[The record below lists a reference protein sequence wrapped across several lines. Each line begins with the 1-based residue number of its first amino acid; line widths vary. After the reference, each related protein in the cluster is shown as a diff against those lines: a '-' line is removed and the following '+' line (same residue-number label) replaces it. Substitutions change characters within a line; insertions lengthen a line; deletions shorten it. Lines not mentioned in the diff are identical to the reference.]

1 MRATIA
7 TSPARP
13 DQPNEDFAAA
23 CATGAVLL
31 DGAGLSGTTT
41 KCVHGVA
48 WYARHLGGALLAGLP
63 DPDRPLPA
71 VLADGIRETA
81 ALHADP
87 CRLEDDPGT
96 PSATVIMTR
105 VAGARLEYLVLSDS
119 VLLLVPAG
127 AGAPVVITDNRADE
141 VRGTARQQLD
151 AMPGGTPEH
160 AEALR
165 RHVQSSW
172 EYRNRPGGFW
182 VAAADPSVADEAIV
196 GDLPLGDVASVAL
209 LSDGASRIVDLF
221 GLADWPGAAALLGGD
236 GPDELIR
243 RVRAAEDED
252 PRGAR
257 WPRGK
262 AHDDA
267 TVAHCV
273 DLVATA

>member
-1 MRATIA
+1 
-7 TSPARP
+7 
-13 DQPNEDFAAA
+13 
-23 CATGAVLL
+23 
-31 DGAGLSGTTT
+31 
-41 KCVHGVA
+41 
-48 WYARHLGGALLAGLP
+48 
-63 DPDRPLPA
+63 
-71 VLADGIRETA
+71 VLA
-81 ALHADP
+81 
-87 CRLEDDPGT
+87 
-96 PSATVIMTR
+96 
-105 VAGARLEYLVLSDS
+105 DS
-119 VLLLVPAG
+119 VLLLIPADPGVPVA
-127 AGAPVVITDNRADE
+127 ITDLRADE
-141 VRGTARQQLD
+141 VRGAQRRELD
-151 AMPGGTPEH
+151 ATPCGTPEH
-160 AEALR
+160 DEALR

-221 GLADWPGAAALLGGD
+221 ALADWPEVVTLLAST

-257 WPRGK
+257 WARGK

-273 DLVATA
+273 DLVVTA

>member
-1 MRATIA
+1 MNIA

-13 DQPNEDFAAA
+13 DQSNEDFTAA

-41 KCVHGVA
+41 RCVHGVA
-48 WYARHLGGALLAGLP
+48 WYARHLGGALLAGLT
-63 DPDRPLPA
+63 DPDRPLHA

-81 ALHADP
+81 SLHADP
-87 CRLEDDPGT
+87 CHLEDDPGT
-96 PSATVIMTR
+96 PSATVVMVR
-105 VAGARLEYLVLSDS
+105 VAGDRLEYLVLADS

-127 AGAPVVITDNRADE
+127 PAAPVAITDIRADE
-141 VRGTARQQLD
+141 VRGVERRELD
-151 AMPGGTPEH
+151 TVPGGTPEH

-165 RHVQSSW
+165 RHVQASRA
-172 EYRNRPGGFW
+172 YRNRPGGFW
-182 VAAADPSVADEAIV
+182 VAAADPSAADEAIV
-196 GDLPLGDVASVAL
+196 GDVPIGDLASVAL

-221 GLADWPGAAALLGGD
+221 GLTDWPGVAALLGSG
-236 GPDELIR
+236 GTGELIR

-267 TVAHCV
+267 TVAYCV
-273 DLVATA
+273 DLAATA

>member
-13 DQPNEDFAAA
+13 DQPNEDFTAAH
-23 CATGAVLL
+23 ATGAVLL
-31 DGAGLSGTTT
+31 DGAGLSGTAT

-48 WYARHLGGALLAGLP
+48 WYARHLGGALVAGLP
-63 DPDRPLPA
+63 DPGRTLPA
-71 VLADGIRETA
+71 LLADGIRETA
-81 ALHADP
+81 SLHADT
-87 CRLEDDPGT
+87 CRVEDDPGT
-96 PSATVIMTR
+96 PSATVIMVR
-105 VAGARLEYLVLSDS
+105 AAGNRLEYLVLADS

-127 AGAPVVITDNRADE
+127 PGAPVAITDNRADE
-141 VRGTARQQLD
+141 VRGAERQQLD
-151 AMPGGTPEH
+151 AVPGGTPEH

-165 RHVQSSW
+165 RHVQASW

-182 VAAADPSVADEAIV
+182 VAAADPSAADEAIV
-196 GDLPLGDVASVAL
+196 GDVPLGDVGSVAL

-221 GLADWPGAAALLGGD
+221 GLTDWPGTVELLD
-236 GPDELIR
+236 SAGPDEVIR

-267 TVAHCV
+267 TITYCV
-273 DLVATA
+273 DLA

>member
-1 MRATIA
+1 MNIA

-63 DPDRPLPA
+63 DPGRPLPE

-81 ALHADP
+81 ALHAGP
-87 CRLEDDPGT
+87 CRLDEDPGT
-96 PSATVIMTR
+96 PSATVVMVR
-105 VAGARLEYLVLSDS
+105 VAGDRLEYLVLADS

-127 AGAPVVITDNRADE
+127 PAAPLAITDNRADE
-141 VRGTARQQLD
+141 ARGAERRRLD
-151 AMPGGTPEH
+151 ALPGGTPEH

-165 RHVQSSW
+165 RHVQASW

-182 VAAADPSVADEAIV
+182 VAAADPSVADEAIA
-196 GDLPLGDVASVAL
+196 GHLPLGEVASVAL

-221 GLADWPGAAALLGGD
+221 GLADWPVVVMLLGRC

-267 TVAHCV
+267 TVAYCQ
-273 DLVATA
+273 DLAATA